1 MSIPGEPLCFRL
13 MAGFRQRPYDRDR
26 YDKFLRLARA
36 AHFAAYILAAG
47 WIIESGLTLVE
58 SGELSAEPPIRVL
71 YYYILTVV
79 LLLSWEGDTTFLE
92 PSSRPD
98 RLLLPL
104 GLLWIGAEAAPR
116 FTEWDTE
123 AVLIWWRASLLVAM
137 AASTLAWTAEFWV
150 DRLRTAKGQDTG

>member
-36 AHFAAYILAAG
+36 AHFAAYLLAAR

-58 SGELSAEPPIRVL
+58 SGELSAEPPIRIL

-104 GLLWIGAEAAPR
+104 GFLWIGAEAAPR